1 MTSATRRRLARLE
14 AAQRPAAYGPTVIMV
29 AGAYR
34 DDAGELASEVAF
46 AWVLGCRGSIS
57 REPGEDEATFAAR
70 VEHLANARTGG
81 AGSHGATRRAGQI
94 A

>member
-46 AWVLGCRGSIS
+46 AWVLGRRDSIS
-57 REPGEDEATFAAR
+57 RETGEDEATFVAR
-70 VEHLANARTGG
+70 VEHRANALA
-81 AGSHGATRRAGQI
+81 AG
-94 A
+94 